1 MTVKYECD
9 RCHRQ
14 TSDRD
19 ALLEVTWRRKD
30 DILGV
35 GVVETGTYHYCHFC
49 SLMMCNAFGIVNNGT
64 YAGSLRGEDKIGN
77 YNEDLKKSDPF
88 FNKDLELKDN

>member
-1 MTVKYECD
+1 MTTKYECD

-14 TSDRD
+14 TTDRD

-30 DILGV
+30 EFLGAD
-35 GVVETGTYHYCHFC
+35 VVESGTYHYCSFC

-64 YAGSLRGEDKIGN
+64 YAGSLRTGDKIGD
-77 YNEDLKKSDPF
+77 YNEDLKKADPF
-88 FNKDLELKDN
+88 FNKDLELKE

>member
-14 TSDRD
+14 TTDRN
-19 ALLEVTWRRKD
+19 AMLEVTTRTKD
-30 DILGV
+30 RWGEVIAV
-35 GVVETGTYHYCHFC
+35 RHYCSFC
-49 SLMMCNAFGIVNNGT
+49 SLMMNNAFGIVNNGT

-77 YNEDLKKSDPF
+77 YNEELKKADPF
-88 FNKDLELKDN
+88 FNKDLELKE